1 MTKNYK
7 PYEHPR
13 WKDNP
18 LGRTTGFVP
27 EQLSKE
33 EQKER
38 DRKEKEFMDG
48 VNDLAKILKKND

>member
-1 MTKNYK
+1 MTKKYK

-18 LGRTTGFVP
+18 ISEHVGFVP

-38 DRKEKEFMDG
+38 DCKEKEFMDG
-48 VNDLAKILKKND
+48 VNDLAKTLEKND